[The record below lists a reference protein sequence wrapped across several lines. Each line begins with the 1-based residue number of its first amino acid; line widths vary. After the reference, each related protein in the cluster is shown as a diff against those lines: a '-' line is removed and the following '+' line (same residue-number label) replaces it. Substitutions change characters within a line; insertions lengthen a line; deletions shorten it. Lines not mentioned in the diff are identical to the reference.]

1 MAQPSFTGEIM
12 KKQIF
17 EPYEMEYYREPMSR
31 TEKLALVLLLACSGA
46 FSVWCLVKLWE
57 LVK

>member
-1 MAQPSFTGEIM
+1 MG
-12 KKQIF
+12 KRVF
-17 EPYEMEYYREPMSR
+17 EPYEMEHYREPMSR